1 VIRTDV
7 DIQLKIIFRAI
18 ISYKES
24 TSGTHWDNVNG
35 AKIDGEAALSAWNNY
50 INASPVCRELIELT
64 TLLFTRLTYDA
75 V

>member
-1 VIRTDV
+1 MIGTDV
-7 DIQLKIIFRAI
+7 DVQLKTIFCAI
-18 ISYKES
+18 ISYKET

-50 INASPVCRELIELT
+50 INASTVCRELLELI
-64 TLLFTRLTYDA
+64 TLLLTSLTYDA